1 VEVGAS
7 ALGRRHIQFPL
18 TPASFFSERRF
29 LIAAHLARWMAGQ
42 CFPRCGGVEE
52 EYVGQW
58 RSERWRWQWY
68 EAKPSSPNSGLSLT
82 RQPG

>member
-29 LIAAHLARWMAGQ
+29 LIAAHLGDGWRVSASPDA
-42 CFPRCGGVEE
+42 VESEE

-68 EAKPSSPNSGLSLT
+68 EAKPSSP
-82 RQPG
+82 